1 MSAVRGSLVANMNE
15 RSSPK
20 TRWSRL
26 RLKRNPKPDAMS
38 SEQIAKWMLEELER
52 VEFLYQE
59 TVVFDIASKFGDEFT
74 VINDNGNMAIRR
86 DILSAFRALT
96 GDSVIWERGERM
108 WRKRQAHDEVGRQQ
122 D

>member
-1 MSAVRGSLVANMNE
+1 
-15 RSSPK
+15 
-20 TRWSRL
+20 
-26 RLKRNPKPDAMS
+26 LKRNPKPDAMS

-108 WRKRQAHDEVGRQQ
+108 WRKRQAYDEVGRQQ